1 MKALLLMLLAAVSLM
16 GCERVENGGFVTD
29 KQAYKRDFLDCV
41 AALPTGSD
49 AGAVEV
55 CNDTA
60 YRMNTNFVRA
70 K

>member
-1 MKALLLMLLAAVSLM
+1 MKALLVIIAAVSLM
-16 GCERVENGGFVTD
+16 GCERVESGSFITD

-55 CNDTA
+55 CDDTA
-60 YRMNTNFVRA
+60 YRINTNFVRA